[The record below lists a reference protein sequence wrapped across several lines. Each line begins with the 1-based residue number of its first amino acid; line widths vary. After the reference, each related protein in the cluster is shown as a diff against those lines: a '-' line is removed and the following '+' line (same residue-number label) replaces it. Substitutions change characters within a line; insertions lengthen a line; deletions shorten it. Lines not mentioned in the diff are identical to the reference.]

1 VSGSD
6 KGQVVGL
13 YSDDIRHHGFVFSNG
28 EFTRFTAPGAFLEA
42 GPFDID
48 DGGRI
53 VGFYF

>member
-1 VSGSD
+1 MSGSD

>member
-1 VSGSD
+1 MTPAATGSC
-6 KGQVVGL
+6 
-13 YSDDIRHHGFVFSNG
+13 SA
-28 EFTRFTAPGAFLEA
+28 TASSPRLPLGAFLEA